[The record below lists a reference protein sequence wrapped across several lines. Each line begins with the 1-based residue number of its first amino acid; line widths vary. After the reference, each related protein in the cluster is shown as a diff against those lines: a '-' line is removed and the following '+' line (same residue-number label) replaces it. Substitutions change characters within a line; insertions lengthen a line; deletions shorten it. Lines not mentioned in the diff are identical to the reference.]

1 MGSENMFF
9 ELPCE
14 TKYFE
19 AENSGCMY
27 NFIIELNIK
36 KERKKNI
43 WKILIHKIY

>member
-1 MGSENMFF
+1 MGSENMFL

-27 NFIIELNIK
+27 NYNKKKYTNYFKIK
-36 KERKKNI
+36 S
-43 WKILIHKIY
+43 

>member
-1 MGSENMFF
+1 MGSENMFL

-27 NFIIELNIK
+27 NEIIIK
-36 KERKKNI
+36 HYIFKY
-43 WKILIHKIY
+43 IYLEM